1 MFLYRHGALY
11 DWLKS
16 QRDMS
21 DCGLGSPVRHLE
33 RCGYLDENLLAAHV
47 NYLWRDDAATLGGN
61 RVSVVHCPRSHAYFR
76 HLHFPREALAA
87 AGVNLCLGTDSLT
100 SVRTTRGEPVELNLF
115 AEMKTFAAKYPDV
128 PPATIL
134 QMATINGAQALGRR
148 GELGELSPNALADL
162 IAIPFTGKSSDAHD
176 AVVHHTG
183 AVAASMIDGR
193 WAIAPRA

>member
-1 MFLYRHGALY
+1 MDGAT
-11 DWLKS
+11 
-16 QRDMS
+16 
-21 DCGLGSPVRHLE
+21 V
-33 RCGYLDENLLAAHV
+33 
-47 NYLWRDDAATLGGN
+47 
-61 RVSVVHCPRSHAYFR
+61 
-76 HLHFPREALAA
+76 ALASYKGRPLVVNFWATWCAPCKLEIPWFIEFKQQFGSQGLEILGVSIDDPA
-87 AGVNLCLGTDSLT
+87 A
-100 SVRTTRGEPVELNLF
+100 EL
-115 AEMKTFAAKYPDV
+115 KTFAAKYPDV